1 MDENQIKYFVEAA
14 LLAAGRPLSV
24 DQLQKLFDDDS
35 MPDKAQI
42 RQAISDLL
50 EDYAERGIT
59 ISEVASGFR
68 VQVQSDM
75 VQRLQRLWEERPPRY
90 SRALFET
97 LALVAY
103 RQPVTR
109 GEIEEIRGVTV
120 SPNIIRSLLE
130 REWVRIVG
138 HRDVPGRPEMFGT
151 TRQFLDYFG
160 LKKLED
166 LPPLAEVSDW
176 ESLRVQL
183 NLPAVEEDQVM
194 AEVTELPV
202 SPLLL
207 EGADSADVTAVPG
220 EAEGTAEE
228 PGAVA
233 VSPETDEA
241 AGEVETDSES
251 IEALEAVGDD
261 DDPDAANSDFESDDV
276 AGEALID
283 TASIEA
289 LDIVYDEGD
298 PDVAESGAEEESP
311 VASTD
316 IDLAPIEA
324 SEWPDPNAG
333 ISRIAAADVDDLRDD
348 EEDRGGREDRDDRDD
363 PETSA
368 TGS

>member
-42 RQAISDLL
+42 RQAISGLL

-120 SPNIIRSLLE
+120 SANIIRSLLE
-130 REWVRIVG
+130 REWVRVVG

-166 LPPLAEVSDW
+166 LPPLADVSDW

-183 NLPAVEEDQVM
+183 NLPAVEEEQVT

-202 SPLLL
+202 SPLLR
-207 EGADSADVTAVPG
+207 EDADSADVTADPEQAEDAAQEPDAASVDA
-220 EAEGTAEE
+220 EA
-228 PGAVA
+228 
-233 VSPETDEA
+233 DEV
-241 AGEVETDSES
+241 AGEVEEDNES
-251 IEALEAVGDD
+251 IVAVEAVDDD
-261 DDPDAANSDFESDDV
+261 DDPDVADGDIESDD
-276 AGEALID
+276 AADEALID

-289 LDIVYDEGD
+289 LEVGYDADE
-298 PDVAESGAEEESP
+298 PDVAESGAEEEGP

-324 SEWPDPNAG
+324 TEWPDPNAG
-333 ISRIAAADVDDLRDD
+333 ISRIAAADVNDLR
-348 EEDRGGREDRDDRDD
+348 EDVEDSGDRDD

-368 TGS
+368 TGG